1 MITKG
6 ISYIRKMSNIKST
19 IDNPF
24 YKNTKETLVFLR
36 KKTKTNRLIFNN
48 IFYFAIIINKILINI
63 FEIFIKY
70 YD

>member
-6 ISYIRKMSNIKST
+6 ISYIRKMSNIKSI

-24 YKNTKETLVFLR
+24 YKNTKEILVFLR

-48 IFYFAIIINKILINI
+48 IFLFR
-63 FEIFIKY
+63 Y
-70 YD
+70 YY